1 MSWASFQLQINI
13 HIGSY
18 SILGVVSGSILI
30 LKRKLFC
37 QIYTTDIQYLVLQCF
52 IFVKEAK
59 YCSGDTLCGK
69 DPRGNLNSWQLWYKK
84 MYFAFI
90 DGFIF
95 LLKERKKRIRIHC
108 RQKLF
113 SRTGPPV
120 VISSKLTPH
129 LQALFKRNTEKTFS
143 YIIQCNNF
151 LQMGYF
157 EYKTKFLHPQCK
169 FWIGYSA
176 LLFCTVELSDG
187 NNEAEHKNIMTFGR
201 DLFLQHVLFTDQLR
215 VGSMLVK
222 CHQINGISSNWQNNE
237 GVCSSAYL
245 EGNFS
250 EAERRHITRAPATQ
264 EKAC

>member
-1 MSWASFQLQINI
+1 
-13 HIGSY
+13 
-18 SILGVVSGSILI
+18 
-30 LKRKLFC
+30 
-37 QIYTTDIQYLVLQCF
+37 
-52 IFVKEAK
+52 
-59 YCSGDTLCGK
+59 
-69 DPRGNLNSWQLWYKK
+69 

-90 DGFIF
+90 AGFIF
-95 LLKERKKRIRIHC
+95 LLKEKKKSRINC
-108 RQKLF
+108 RQKWF

-120 VISSKLTPH
+120 VISSKLTSH

-157 EYKTKFLHPQCK
+157 EYKTKFLQPQCK
-169 FWIGYSA
+169 FRIGYSA
-176 LLFCTVELSDG
+176 LLFYIVEFNDG

-201 DLFLQHVLFTDQLR
+201 DLFLQHVLFTDQLW

-250 EAERRHITRAPATQ
+250 EAEWRHITRAPSTQ